1 MGCGKE
7 SKPNKCDT
15 PGWKLRDSDT
25 IDNDIR
31 GFKRMFLKRNHP
43 KFIQTSLHCVQSWR
57 ANCDISIL
65 IYESDPKNPDP
76 NEIAKVTDY
85 VVNYAC
91 KGNLTLAVKKKTG
104 KGFHFKVS
112 TCILSDTLKHKFTKL
127 LKSKSIFLVN
137 IITIIVVRLKQEMKR
152 M

>member
-7 SKPNKCDT
+7 SKPNNCDT
-15 PGWKLRDSDT
+15 PGWKIRDSDS
-25 IDNDIR
+25 IENDIR
-31 GFKRMFLKRNHP
+31 GFKKIFLKRNHP

-76 NEIAKVTDY
+76 SEIAKVTDY

-91 KGNLTLAVKKKTG
+91 KGNLTLAVEKKQVKD
-104 KGFHFKVS
+104 F
-112 TCILSDTLKHKFTKL
+112 TLR
-127 LKSKSIFLVN
+127 LV
-137 IITIIVVRLKQEMKR
+137 
-152 M
+152 